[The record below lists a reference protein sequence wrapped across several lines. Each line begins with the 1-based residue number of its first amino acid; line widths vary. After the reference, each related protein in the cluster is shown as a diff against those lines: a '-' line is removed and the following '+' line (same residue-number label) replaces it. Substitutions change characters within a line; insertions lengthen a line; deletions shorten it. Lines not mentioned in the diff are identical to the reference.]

1 MNEILNQKF
10 GVEVEMYGIT
20 RAKAAVVV
28 KTTLETWSNETYQI
42 SGPGAHL
49 DERCIHPAFCWAADQ
64 VWRIE
69 SDASIKAASVNQRVE
84 LVSPVLTW
92 YQMPVLQQI
101 IRDLRA
107 AGAKSD
113 PAHLCGVHVHVD
125 GAGHTARSLMN
136 LTNIMASHEQLLI
149 RAIGVDPA
157 RISAY
162 CRTVNPTFLRWL
174 NVRQPRTLA
183 ELKNLWY
190 SAQPNTLRAGNQS
203 RHYDSSRYH
212 MLNLHSFFEGKGV
225 EFRCFQFDNFDPTRP
240 VGRRGGLHAGVLKS
254 YVQLCLAMNYRAL
267 HTRAAKYQPLESE
280 NLRYTMRCWLLR
292 LGFIGDEFATA
303 RRVFTNRL
311 PGDTAWR
318 NGRPAARVAEAV
330 A

>member
-10 GVEVEMYGIT
+10 GVEVEMYNIT
-20 RAKAAVVV
+20 RAKATQVVQQ
-28 KTTLETWSNETYQI
+28 TLTALTGETWNVTL
-42 SGPGAHL
+42 PGAHL
-49 DERCIHPAFCWAADQ
+49 DERKIFPMSDGRRSDRCWK
-64 VWRIE
+64 IE
-69 SDASIKAASVNQRVE
+69 SDASIQAWNTYERTE

-92 YQMPVLQQI
+92 EQMPLLQQI
-101 IRDLRA
+101 IRDLRK

-113 PAHLCGVHVHVD
+113 PAHQCGVHVHVD
-125 GAGHTARSLMN
+125 GAGHSAQTLLN

-149 RAIGVDPA
+149 GAIGIAHERMHWCQTVDA
-157 RISAY
+157 
-162 CRTVNPTFLRWL
+162 NFLRAVNAQHPQSL
-174 NVRQPRTLA
+174 PQINHI
-183 ELKNLWY
+183 WY
-190 SAQPNTLRAGNQS
+190 ASQGWGGVGHYNQT
-203 RHYDSSRYH
+203 RYH

-225 EFRCFQFDNFDPTRP
+225 EFRLFQFDNFDATRP
-240 VGRRGGLHAGVLKS
+240 VGRKGGLHAGQLKA

-267 HTRAAKYQPLESE
+267 HTRAAKYQPLQSS
-280 NLRYTMRCWLLR
+280 NQRYTMRCWLLR

-318 NGRPAARVAEAV
+318 NGRPPKATVEAV

>member
-10 GVEVEMYGIT
+10 GVEVEMYNIT

-28 KTTLETWSNETYQI
+28 KQTLEAWTGETWAVR
-42 SGPGAHL
+42 GPGLHL
-49 DERCIHPAFCWAADQ
+49 DERKICKPFGGPEDM
-64 VWRIE
+64 VWKIE
-69 SDASIKAASVNQRVE
+69 SDSSILARNSYERTE

-113 PAHLCGVHVHVD
+113 PAHQCGVHVHVD
-125 GAGHTARSLMN
+125 GTGHTAKSLLN

-149 RAIGVDPA
+149 GSVGIAPA
-157 RISAY
+157 RMQWCA
-162 CRTVNPTFLRWL
+162 TVDQNFLRKANAVKTSSL
-174 NVRQPRTLA
+174 PR
-183 ELKNLWY
+183 LKEIWY
-190 SAQPNTLRAGNQS
+190 SSQGCVGTA
-203 RHYDSSRYH
+203 HYDFSRYH

-225 EFRCFQFDNFDPTRP
+225 EFRRFQFDNYDPSRP
-240 VGRRGGLHAGVLKS
+240 VGRKGGLHAGQLKA

-267 HTRAAKYQPLESE
+267 HARSASFTPLQSE
-280 NLRYTMRCWLLR
+280 NQRYTMRCWLLR

-311 PGDTAWR
+311 PGDTAFR
-318 NGRPAARVAEAV
+318 HGRPTKVAETA

>member
-10 GVEVEMYGIT
+10 GVEVEMYNIT
-20 RAKAAVVV
+20 RAKAAQVVQQ
-28 KTTLETWSNETYQI
+28 TLTALTGETWNVTL
-42 SGPGAHL
+42 PGDHL
-49 DERCIHPAFCWAADQ
+49 DERKIFPMSGGRLSDRGWK
-64 VWRIE
+64 IE
-69 SDASIKAASVNQRVE
+69 SDASIQARNVYERTE

-92 YQMPVLQQI
+92 AQMPLLQQI
-101 IRDLRA
+101 IRDLRK

-113 PAHLCGVHVHVD
+113 PAHHCGVHVHVD
-125 GAGHTARSLMN
+125 GAGHTARTLLN

-149 RAIGVDPA
+149 GAIGVDRLRVA
-157 RISAY
+157 LW
-162 CRTVNPTFLRWL
+162 CGTVDANFLRQV
-174 NVRQPRTLA
+174 NARQPKTLDQ
-183 ELKNLWY
+183 LKQIWY
-190 SAQPNTLRAGNQS
+190 ASQSAVRPG
-203 RHYDSSRYH
+203 HYNETRYH

-225 EFRCFQFDNFDPTRP
+225 EFRLFQFDNFDATRP
-240 VGRRGGLHAGVLKS
+240 VGRKGGLHAGQLKA

-267 HTRAAKYQPLESE
+267 HTRAAKYQPLQSS
-280 NLRYTMRCWLLR
+280 NQRYTMRCWLLR

-318 NGRPAARVAEAV
+318 YGRPPKAAVEAV

>member
-10 GVEVEMYGIT
+10 GVEVEMYNIT

-28 KTTLETWSNETYQI
+28 KKTLEAWTHETYAI
-42 SGPGAHL
+42 EGPGDHL
-49 DERCIHPAFCWAADQ
+49 DERRIHRAGCWRTAR
-64 VWRIE
+64 VWKIE
-69 SDASIKAASVNQRVE
+69 SDSSIAARCAAERTE

-92 YQMPVLQQI
+92 EQMPLLQQI
-101 IRDLRA
+101 IRDLRK

-113 PAHLCGVHVHVD
+113 PAHQCGVHVHVD
-125 GAGHTARSLMN
+125 GAGHSAQTLLN

-149 RAIGVDPA
+149 GAIGIAHERMRWCQTVDA
-157 RISAY
+157 
-162 CRTVNPTFLRWL
+162 NFLRAVNAQHPQSL
-174 NVRQPRTLA
+174 PQINHI
-183 ELKNLWY
+183 WY
-190 SAQPNTLRAGNQS
+190 ASQGWGGVGHYNQT
-203 RHYDSSRYH
+203 RYH

-225 EFRCFQFDNFDPTRP
+225 EFRLFQFDNFDATRP
-240 VGRRGGLHAGVLKS
+240 VGRKGGLHAGQLKA

-267 HTRAAKYQPLESE
+267 HTRAAKYQPLQSS
-280 NLRYTMRCWLLR
+280 NQRYTMRCWLLR

-318 NGRPAARVAEAV
+318 NGRPPKATVEAAA
-330 A
+330 